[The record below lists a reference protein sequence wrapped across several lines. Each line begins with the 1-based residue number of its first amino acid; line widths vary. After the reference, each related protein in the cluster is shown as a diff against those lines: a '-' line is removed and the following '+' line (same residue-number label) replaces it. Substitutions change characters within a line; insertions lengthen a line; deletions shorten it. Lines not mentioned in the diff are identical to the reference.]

1 MKKKAQIEQRLED
14 LELSLNGDE
23 TDDDTRA
30 DVLDEIAELED
41 QLKELAA

>member
-1 MKKKAQIEQRLED
+1 MKTKAQIEQRLED

-30 DVLDEIAELED
+30 DVLDEIAVLEE
-41 QLKELAA
+41 QLEALAA

>member
-1 MKKKAQIEQRLED
+1 MKTKAQIEQRLED

-30 DVLDEIAELED
+30 DVLDEIADLEE
-41 QLKELAA
+41 QLEALAA